1 MHQNDL
7 LRLQTCNAKEL
18 ERVAESYGVAPTG
31 PRLIYGI
38 RRQAQ
43 NPFTRK
49 IHVLKRSLHTTDLRS
64 ALVKGIPIIDDW
76 LTQIKSE
83 RAPVLTVGGEKLATV
98 EELVTAYHAATLVKA
113 NSATR
118 KRNVQS
124 LEAVLRTAH
133 GELPANASSAV
144 ICWEAADLFQRARK
158 TAAEKQMNL
167 LKRDAMLRSA
177 NNTLKQAQSVV
188 CRAALDGMR
197 HLKLN
202 LDGCRAFNERS
213 PLPVDA
219 PPEPVPLTDEQVAK
233 IRSAA
238 EVLRGGEVE
247 VVISGKGKGEARV
260 KIKVKVPGASVW
272 AAFQLMVWGGVR
284 NIEAANAQWS
294 WVKQDGAVWRLHLTK
309 TETWKPKGGGRV
321 VPLPTAVVDELKALM
336 RPEGDDHIVPA
347 RTATERAIVCWRAV
361 NVWLGGLGVDR
372 EAGKVAYRLRKY
384 FLNRVKDET
393 MRQMEAIAAA
403 ANAGGHANVET
414 TMANYVGRPTLRSPI
429 SLPGDAVGPGA
440 NKKGAPDV
448 GAPGAGG

>member
-18 ERVAESYGVAPTG
+18 ERVAESYGIAPTG
-31 PRLIYGI
+31 PRMIYGI

-43 NPFTRK
+43 NPFTRTQ
-49 IHVLKRSLHTTDLRS
+49 HVLKRSLHTTDLRS
-64 ALVKGIPIIDDW
+64 ALVKGIPVVDEW
-76 LTQIKSE
+76 LTKIKSE
-83 RAPVLTVGGEKLATV
+83 RAPVLTTGAEKLATV

-113 NSATR
+113 NDATQ

-124 LEAVLRTAH
+124 LWAVLRVAH
-133 GELPANASSAV
+133 GSISEASSSAL

-158 TAAEKQMNL
+158 AAAEREPNL

-197 HLKLN
+197 HLRLN
-202 LDGCRAFNERS
+202 LEGCRAFNERS

-219 PPEPVPLTDEQVAK
+219 PPEPVPLTDEQVAM
-233 IRSAA
+233 IRAAA
-238 EVLRGGEVE
+238 EALRGGEVE
-247 VVISGKGKGEARV
+247 VVISGKDAERV
-260 KIKVKVPGASVW
+260 RVKVPGASVW

-284 NIEAANAQWS
+284 NIEAANARWS

-321 VPLPTAVVDELKALM
+321 VPLPTAVVDELKALK

-347 RTATERAIVCWRAV
+347 RTVTERTQVCWRAV

-414 TMANYVGRPTLRSPI
+414 TMTNYVGRPTLRAPV
-429 SLPGDAVGPGA
+429 SLPGEAFGPGA
-440 NKKGAPDV
+440 NKKGAPDI